1 MIMSLVTHQIWKYIE
16 EVECQN
22 FHCTFR
28 KLSKYN
34 WRWLLNIY
42 LYSATRLMEILT
54 SQMYLEHRKST
65 FLRMQ
70 VLYRRIYNSPV
81 LVLRQ
86 MKVIPKDELM
96 KITVITLVI
105 VITYLLSKFQH
116 LFWRKSE
123 KVVSLVKI

>member
-22 FHCTFR
+22 FQCTFR